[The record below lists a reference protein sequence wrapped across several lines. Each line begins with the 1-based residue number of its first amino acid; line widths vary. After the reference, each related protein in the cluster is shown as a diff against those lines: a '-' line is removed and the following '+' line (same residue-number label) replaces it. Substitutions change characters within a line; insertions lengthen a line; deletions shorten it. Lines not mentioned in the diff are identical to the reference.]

1 MIVVRI
7 IVGKLFKNLQKKDSR
22 IIALRNAKN
31 LTVCRTANRALDMV
45 RGEFIARL
53 DSDDVALPERFSQ
66 QLDFLEKNLN
76 IFCAAPIFNLLI
88 KMGKLEKFDNYLKQ
102 MRKFRTHF

>member
-1 MIVVRI
+1 MLNQTFGDFEFI
-7 IVGKLFKNLQKKDSR
+7 IIDDCSADNSWEIIQEFAKKDSR

-31 LTVCRTANRALDMV
+31 LMVCRTANRALDMV

-66 QLDFLEKNLN
+66 QLDFLEKTQN
-76 IFCAAPIFNLLI
+76 IFSEAQIFNLFI
-88 KMGKLEKFDNYLKQ
+88 KMGKL
-102 MRKFRTHF
+102 